1 MITYFQDRNEIV
13 RQKATRTFPPMES
26 ICRWTSLQR
35 QQTWG
40 WGAGDVTWVIFSCG
54 THAKTWEEINF
65 PSHSH
70 RPLIMFL
77 CCAGN
82 FTCIIISK
90 ALWKRNSVIF
100 HLHMRT
106 LKLGSRNESVKITM
120 LIMVTVSW
128 TKDQPHESQ
137 TTFSS
142 PYWSCAVDR
151 LSFGSIWQ
159 FSWRWKSYV
168 YWFVCLA
175 TRDKWRWNNP
185 QRIKRTK

>member
-1 MITYFQDRNEIV
+1 MITYFQDRNEIF
-13 RQKATRTFPPMES
+13 RQKATRTFSPMAS

-40 WGAGDVTWVIFSCG
+40 WEAGDVAWVRFSCG
-54 THAKTWEEINF
+54 THARTWEEINF

-70 RPLIMFL
+70 CPLIMFL
-77 CCAGN
+77 YCAGN

-137 TTFSS
+137 TAFSS

-168 YWFVCLA
+168 YWFV
-175 TRDKWRWNNP
+175 P
-185 QRIKRTK
+185 GYQG